1 MQWTEIDREDFRNL
15 LHEIHQTH
23 MPFGMFGKEKYPP
36 RGVAIFDL
44 PEEYLIWFKQ
54 RSFPKGRLGEL
65 MEEVCGIKEA
75 GMDSI
80 FDPLRKANGG
90 RTKFS

>member
-1 MQWTEIDREDFRNL
+1 
-15 LHEIHQTH
+15 
-23 MPFGMFGKEKYPP
+23 
-36 RGVAIFDL
+36 
-44 PEEYLIWFKQ
+44 
-54 RSFPKGRLGEL
+54 

-90 RTKFS
+90 RTKLS

>member
-1 MQWTEIDREDFRNL
+1 
-15 LHEIHQTH
+15 
-23 MPFGMFGKEKYPP
+23 MPYGKFGKGKYPP
-36 RGVAIFDL
+36 NGVTLCDL

-65 MEEVCGIKEA
+65 MAHVCEIKEL
-75 GMDSI
+75 GMDSV

-90 RTKFS
+90 RTKL